1 MILFRYLIFFTILY
15 FCPGGSFVRAEDWPR
30 FRGLN
35 GSGLSS
41 GGEIPDRFDESTALW
56 NVSIPGTGHGS
67 PVVFGEH
74 VYLLSAVPVP
84 AVEPAEG
91 GTPGKGKKGGKKKGN
106 GAAPYQWQ
114 AICLDRETGALV
126 WKKDFKQQHFKGHRF
141 NSAASSTAAVDE
153 DQVVFAWG
161 TAAQLTV
168 VSLSH
173 GGDLQWEKDLGPVV
187 GGHGFGGSPVL
198 FEDLVVLN
206 NDQEKQSGNLLALD
220 ASSGDLAWTVKRQ
233 SERIS
238 YSVPCVYSVDGR
250 DALVFVNWQ
259 HGFTAIDPEVGSV
272 IAEKSVFNLD
282 TNERAISSP
291 VVAGG
296 LVIGTCGF
304 TANPKHCVAMRLK
317 DGLWE
322 EVWRVERNVP
332 HIPSVMPVG
341 DRTFLIDD
349 AGIATCLDTLTGE
362 EHWRAR
368 IPGVEGSIFGSP
380 VSDGEKILFLD
391 ESGNAHLIA
400 VSGEF
405 KSLGASALGELCRS
419 TPALADGVVYIRTA
433 SGLRAYGK

>member
-1 MILFRYLIFFTILY
+1 MAQSRYPVFLATVFLSLSS
-15 FCPGGSFVRAEDWPR
+15 CSVRAEDWPR
-30 FRGLN
+30 FRGVN
-35 GSGLSS
+35 GSGVSR
-41 GGEIPDRFDESTALW
+41 GGTMPDRFDQSTELW
-56 NVSIPGTGHGS
+56 KVSIPGTGHGS
-67 PVVFGEH
+67 PVVYGDH
-74 VYLLSAVPVP
+74 VYLLSAVP
-84 AVEPAEG
+84 AVDSGEA
-91 GTPGKGKKGGKKKGN
+91 TPVKGKKGNKQKGK
-106 GAAPYQWQ
+106 GAVAYRWR
-114 AICLDRETGALV
+114 ALCLDRETGASV
-126 WKKDFKQQHFKGHRF
+126 WEKDFKQQNFKGHRF
-141 NSAASSTAAVDE
+141 NSAASSTAAAAA

-173 GGDLQWEKDLGPVV
+173 QGDLQWEKDLGPVV
-187 GGHGFGGSPVL
+187 GGHGFGGSPIL
-198 FEDLVVLN
+198 FGDLVVLN

-220 ASSGDLAWTVKRQ
+220 AASGEIAWKVTRH

-238 YSVPCVYSVDGR
+238 YSVPCVYSADGKES
-250 DALVFVNWQ
+250 LVFVNWQ
-259 HGFTAIDPEVGSV
+259 HGFTAIDPLNGSV

-291 VVAGG
+291 VVAKG

-317 DGLWE
+317 GNEWE

-341 DRTFLIDD
+341 EQTYLIDD
-349 AGIATCLDTLTGE
+349 SGIATCVDTLTGKE
-362 EHWRAR
+362 QWRSR

-400 VSGEF
+400 VSGAF
-405 KSLGASALGELCRS
+405 KSLGSSALGELCRS
-419 TPALADGVVYIRTA
+419 TPALADGVVYIRTE
-433 SGLRAYGK
+433 SGLRAYRK

>member
-1 MILFRYLIFFTILY
+1 MAQSRYLVFLATVFLGV
-15 FCPGGSFVRAEDWPR
+15 FSGFVRADDWPR
-30 FRGLN
+30 FRGIN

-41 GGEIPDRFDESTALW
+41 GGGIPDQFDQSTELW
-56 NVSIPGTGHGS
+56 RVSVPGTGHGS
-67 PVVFGEH
+67 PVVYGDH
-74 VYLLSAVPVP
+74 VYLLSAVP
-84 AVEPAEG
+84 AVDSAEA
-91 GTPGKGKKGGKKKGN
+91 TPGEGKKGNKQKGK
-106 GAAPYQWQ
+106 GAVAYRWR
-114 AICLDRETGALV
+114 AVCLDRKTGATV
-126 WKKDFKQQHFKGHRF
+126 WTKDFKQQNFKGHRF
-141 NSAASSTAAVDE
+141 NSAASSTAAADA

-173 GGDLQWEKDLGPVV
+173 DGELQWEKDLGPVV
-187 GGHGFGGSPVL
+187 GGHGFGGSPIL
-198 FEDLVVLN
+198 FQNLVVLN
-206 NDQEKQSGNLLALD
+206 NDQEKQNGNLLALD
-220 ASSGDLAWTVKRQ
+220 AASGEVAWTVARH

-238 YSVPCVYSVDGR
+238 YSVPCVYPVDGKET
-250 DALVFVNWQ
+250 LVFVNWQ
-259 HGFTAIDPEVGSV
+259 HGFTAVDPLDGSV

-304 TANPKHCVAMRLK
+304 TANPKHCVAMRLN
-317 DGLWE
+317 GSEWE

-341 DRTFLIDD
+341 KQTYLIDD
-349 AGIATCLDTLTGE
+349 SGIATCLDTLTGRE
-362 EHWRAR
+362 LWRAR
-368 IPGVEGSIFGSP
+368 IPGVEGAIFGSP

-400 VSGEF
+400 VSGAF
-405 KSLGASALGELCRS
+405 KSLGSSALGELCRS
-419 TPALADGVVYIRTA
+419 TPAVVDGVVYIRTE